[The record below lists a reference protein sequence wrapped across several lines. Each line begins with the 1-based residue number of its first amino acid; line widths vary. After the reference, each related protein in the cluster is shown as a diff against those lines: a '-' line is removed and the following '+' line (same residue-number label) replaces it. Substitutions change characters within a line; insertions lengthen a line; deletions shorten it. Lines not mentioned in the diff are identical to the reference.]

1 MKLYHRVNR
10 LISRLGWKHWLAILA
25 VSVYLLDYFGIFLR
39 LKSRSYRRD
48 YSYPLEGNIHRYV
61 EEMKKGESPSI
72 RPIYHHNYRFIK
84 NPKLKCLTE
93 DGNRYVPLRVVYLVK
108 SAVDHFEER
117 RIIRKTWGYE
127 RRFSDVPLR
136 TVFLVGQT
144 NNMDHQTQL
153 ESEHLEFKDL
163 VQGNFMDRYYNNSI
177 KTAMGIRWAA
187 EQCSRARFYLFVDD
201 DYYVSTRNLLRF
213 LRNPVGYPKYLEEDV
228 ISFDDDS
235 VQYPK
240 KRQRR
245 SHQSDPASNTDVLDL
260 VAANTDVLNNTD
272 DDIATEDYDSD
283 YVDEKDKHID
293 NGTSDQ
299 DYTDNIS
306 LDVDN
311 NLSDNIVKGDN
322 IHESNATISSD
333 NSTSTNIKK
342 ESIYESDVVFKS
354 RNLKQLVDFD
364 LPEDVRLFAGQVFP
378 ESSPMRHRSSK
389 WFVTLDEYPFDTYP
403 PFITAGAYILSRA
416 ALIDMYY
423 TSYFT
428 KLFRFDDI
436 WLGMIAKKANLE
448 PFHSPEFYLWR
459 KPYSVRGYRYVIASH
474 GFEDSNELLKI
485 WEEQKMAGNA

>member
-1 MKLYHRVNR
+1 MMKLSHRVNR
-10 LISRLGWKHWLAILA
+10 IISRLGWKHWLAILA

-84 NPKLKCLTE
+84 NPKHKCLTE
-93 DGNRYVPLRVVYLVK
+93 DGNRYTPLRVVYLVK

-144 NNMDHQTQL
+144 NDMNLQTQL

-201 DYYVSTRNLLRF
+201 DYYVSTRNVLRF

-235 VQYPK
+235 VQFPK
-240 KRQRR
+240 IRQRR
-245 SHQSDPASNTDVLDL
+245 SHQSDPVSSTNILDSDATSSGDLLNDTD
-260 VAANTDVLNNTD
+260 NNTD
-272 DDIATEDYDSD
+272 TDQYNLDYD
-283 YVDEKDKHID
+283 YEKDNLEKGI
-293 NGTSDQ
+293 S
-299 DYTDNIS
+299 DNIN
-306 LDVDN
+306 LDIN
-311 NLSDNIVKGDN
+311 NNVSDNIVKDEN
-322 IHESNATISSD
+322 IDGINDTISVD
-333 NSTSTNIKK
+333 NSTSTNIKR
-342 ESIYESDVVFKS
+342 ENDSEGDVVFRS

-459 KPYSVRGYRYVIASH
+459 KPYSVRGFRYVIASH